1 METKELMSERL
12 QFTIIHITERRKFK
26 ITVKMEDVPNIRVQ
40 MLKKS
45 IYQATGIPI
54 ECQALYLNKQLL
66 SDKMTGSELKL
77 STETVFILHTS
88 SPTYD
93 EQLAT
98 KTQHQDNLISAFVHE
113 DEKSRNKSGNSSRSG
128 SRNRSRSQSRSRS
141 KASRTNRRD
150 TFGTPLFETEPKS
163 SSTLIIAPDNA
174 IENTFSPHIINTQFA
189 SRDSTLWSKERRKS
203 AQSISVFD
211 IQPVTNLSPAVST
224 KDCKKFSSKAHQKN
238 TSRSNTQGNDI
249 LNTSVR
255 NIVAKAEGRSSSQKK
270 VYRTSPARSLTKLSY
285 SDTPISYPR
294 IQSAKSTNKKDQER
308 KAKSPQQHGIETVSL
323 DEYPS
328 TRCPEPYSGDEYCS
342 VTDSP
347 PLIPTINS
355 YTKTKVLTT
364 SRISLTD
371 LNENDRSY
379 PSIQPE
385 FPTKTTELTVP
396 QRYTGTKRSYQSTL
410 NISDAADMYKED
422 TVEHHAVA
430 QNIESNNG
438 EIDNVNENSENTI
451 ENIDEF
457 PSFTED
463 DVELLRQMTGGLQS
477 NNEIIVDALAHDA
490 TSTEYTMKHQ
500 LLSEQ
505 PRREEELALVSE
517 LQEQV
522 TLIKQEMATI
532 KRTIASTPTR
542 NLLTN
547 EQVSSVHILQG
558 SRKESEQRQ
567 EASVEDWDLFKNK
580 YDRELAAL
588 KQEVEQLRNA
598 RDSTNMPGIDG
609 LQAAHVKLPNTTA
622 TQEPLLSSE
631 SYYPTN
637 KVTKEPIEA
646 LTTDES
652 INSDVYNTS
661 RRLSNVTPISTS
673 ALTIIRNRQSDGPQ
687 RPPSAKILGITKS
700 YQNSSLL
707 AIQTIKQ
714 QIEAERTEL
723 TSILQNLEI
732 YSLMDTF
739 FDIDIEIAN
748 IEHDNMLQALEESKA
763 SLADI
768 QTQLSYALSKTPTF
782 TPDVRKSAEL
792 SLDYGMFQRE
802 HARLQTLMLLENKQ
816 RKILHN
822 TLEEMKGSI
831 RVIVR
836 MRPMLQHEKE
846 ELKTSKFKSFNH
858 RSAFIF
864 KDEHTLQLKL
874 PYGIASQEN
883 YTFDFYKV
891 LDETKT
897 QEDVFHDMSHLLKSV
912 IDGYNVCVL
921 AYGCTGSGK
930 TFTLIG
936 DDSETAIAES
946 VIMSIQKEPEEKN
959 PYERLGLLPRSIVEL
974 FNLIEADT
982 SQSQQYEVKCAMI
995 ELYLDNILDLLHTED
1010 DNKSQLPS
1018 FNSDKLAVRQTAKGE
1033 TYIQNLSYKS
1043 VANAEEL
1050 VGYLGYGLER
1060 RHIAATKLNSLSS
1073 RSHTV
1078 FLIEITSHREM
1089 AKGIRTARSVLTFA
1103 DLAGSENVTKSHSNG
1118 LRLKEAQHINT
1129 SLCALGDV
1137 IAALSRKKVASYV
1150 PYRNNKLTM
1159 ILQQSLGNNSK
1170 TLLFANIS
1178 PLPNLLYETL
1188 STLSFAGRVKNVK
1201 NVAVKNLTNIESD

>member
-1 METKELMSERL
+1 MDSRL
-12 QFTIIHITERRKFK
+12 QFTIIHVAERRKFK
-26 ITVKMEDVPNIRVQ
+26 ITVKSEDVPNVRVR

-45 IYQATGIPI
+45 IFQATGIPVDS
-54 ECQALYLNKQLL
+54 QALYLNKQLL
-66 SDKMTGSELKL
+66 SDRLTGSELNL
-77 STETVFILHTS
+77 SPETVFILHTS
-88 SPTYD
+88 TPAQE

-98 KTQHQDNLISAFVHE
+98 NTQENPVS
-113 DEKSRNKSGNSSRSG
+113 KSRGR
-128 SRNRSRSQSRSRS
+128 SRSRS
-141 KASRTNRRD
+141 RSRSRGKTSHSSRRD
-150 TFGTPLFETEPKS
+150 TFGTPLFEGEHDFTSNYQSE
-163 SSTLIIAPDNA
+163 STKPLINIHDNA
-174 IENTFSPHIINTQFA
+174 PEYFSSPNFISAHMA
-189 SRDSTLWSKERRKS
+189 SRDALLRSVGRRQS
-203 AQSISVFD
+203 AQSITTFD
-211 IQPVTNLSPAVST
+211 MQSTATHPITIPT
-224 KDCKKFSSKAHQKN
+224 KDVKSSPRTQRKGVEKRATTQSTGPS
-238 TSRSNTQGNDI
+238 TSS
-249 LNTSVR
+249 TSSPR
-255 NIVAKAEGRSSSQKK
+255 DDLIKNIVVKVGGRRSSQQK
-270 VYRTSPARSLTKLSY
+270 VRTSSAHSVGKSSY
-285 SDTPISYPR
+285 FEPPVSYPK
-294 IQSAKSTNKKDQER
+294 IQSARSVKKKNQANKVQ
-308 KAKSPQQHGIETVSL
+308 SPQRLDAVTTLL
-323 DEYPS
+323 DEHPS
-328 TRCPEPYSGDEYCS
+328 DECPEPCPADEYCS
-342 VTDSP
+342 PTDSP
-347 PLIPTINS
+347 PLIPTTNA
-355 YTKTKVLTT
+355 YTKINELTT

-371 LNENDRSY
+371 LHGSDRAYIST
-379 PSIQPE
+379 QLE
-385 FPTKTTELTVP
+385 FPAKTTTIPAP
-396 QRYTGTKRSYQSTL
+396 QRPIGNMQLYQSLL
-410 NISDAADMYKED
+410 NVSKKQLLEEPTSSRPSSLHDE
-422 TVEHHAVA
+422 
-430 QNIESNNG
+430 IEK
-438 EIDNVNENSENTI
+438 SENTT
-451 ENIDEF
+451 ENEEDY
-457 PSFTED
+457 PLFTED
-463 DVELLRQMTGGLQS
+463 DIELLRQMDESPQADGEPVADSPVKDINSTQYAVKQQLPQEQS
-477 NNEIIVDALAHDA
+477 RRSEEI
-490 TSTEYTMKHQ
+490 
-500 LLSEQ
+500 
-505 PRREEELALVSE
+505 ALVSE

-542 NLLTN
+542 NATVN
-547 EQVSSVHILQG
+547 ESVSLVHTLQG
-558 SRKESEQRQ
+558 SKRPPEQYQ
-567 EASVEDWDLFKNK
+567 ETPVTDWDLFKHK
-580 YDRELAAL
+580 YDEELAAL
-588 KQEVEQLRNA
+588 KLEVEQLRNA
-598 RDSTNMPGIDG
+598 RDLGNVSDLDGLRTNQAKDLSTNIPH
-609 LQAAHVKLPNTTA
+609 Q
-622 TQEPLLSSE
+622 
-631 SYYPTN
+631 
-637 KVTKEPIEA
+637 
-646 LTTDES
+646 
-652 INSDVYNTS
+652 
-661 RRLSNVTPISTS
+661 S
-673 ALTIIRNRQSDGPQ
+673 ALTSEPCFATTRPSNEGFGALDTDNSIELDIHAASRRSSTTTPTAIRSRQSDGVQ
-687 RPPSAKILGITKS
+687 RPPSAKLFGITKS
-700 YQNSSLL
+700 QQNSSLL

-714 QIEAERTEL
+714 QIETERTEL
-723 TSILQNLEI
+723 TDILQHLEV

-739 FDIDIEIAN
+739 FDIEIEIAN
-748 IEHDNMLQALEESKA
+748 IEHDNMTQALEESKT
-763 SLADI
+763 SLMDI
-768 QTQLSYALSKTPTF
+768 QNKLSYALTKTPTF
-782 TPDVRKSAEL
+782 TPDVRKSAEI
-792 SLDYGMFQRE
+792 SLDYGLFQRE
-802 HARLQTLMLLENKQ
+802 HARLQALMLIENRQ
-816 RKILHN
+816 RKTLHN

-846 ELKTSKFKSFNH
+846 ELKASKFKSFNY

-883 YTFDFYKV
+883 YSFDFYKI

-946 VIMSIQKEPEEKN
+946 VVMSMHKDPEEKN

-982 SQSQQYEVKCAMI
+982 SQSQRYEVKCAMI

-1010 DNKSQLPS
+1010 DNKAQLPS
-1018 FNSDKLAVRQTAKGE
+1018 FNSDKLVVRQTAKGE

-1043 VANAEEL
+1043 VASAEEL

-1078 FLIEITSHREM
+1078 FLIEIMSHRET
-1089 AKGIRTARSVLTFA
+1089 AKGTRTARSVLTFA

-1201 NVAVKNLTNIESD
+1201 NVAVKNLTNIESDQ